1 MTSSIKI
8 AVRLVNGVFTAIV
21 YIDEEVEMCH
31 SVVIVLLKATDG
43 GKRGTSL
50 SWLQAE
56 MKEVGDYADR

>member
-50 SWLQAE
+50 S
-56 MKEVGDYADR
+56 